1 MLGTYTRNHQYMF
14 AAMFLWGFGMGMF
27 IFIQPLFIES
37 LGATTAQ
44 VGFALAAGGLAVTA
58 LYIPIGMWADRRGRR
73 ITILAGWWLASFATI
88 LMAVAPDWRWL
99 IPGLIMYQ
107 LANFAMPAFNGYV
120 AAESAGR
127 NLSGT
132 LAFITSGAAIGRV
145 ISPAIGGWLGE
156 QLGFRAV
163 YLIAGVF
170 FILSSMVMGR
180 ISDRPAEPAAGPRPQ
195 ARALIFSPAFMWQIV
210 FIFLLFF
217 AIELGQILMPKYLQ
231 EVRGLRL
238 AQIGWLG
245 TVGSLGVV
253 VLSLAFGQLPE
264 TRRWAL
270 VLCQLVALAA
280 SVLLLSSA
288 LLPVIVLAC
297 FIHGGN
303 WVVRPIVIGRFARAL
318 HPDMLSFGYGFLE
331 TAMRLGMALAP
342 AVAGLLYARAPAA
355 PMLAAV
361 AALGITL
368 LLTRT
373 LPTGR
378 LHAPAAVPAHT
389 LVDAGPTHT

>member
-1 MLGTYTRNHQYMF
+1 MLSTYTRNHWLMF
-14 AAMFLWGFGMGMF
+14 AAMFLWGFGVGMF

-37 LGATTAQ
+37 LGATTSQ
-44 VGFALAAGGLAVTA
+44 VGFSLAAGGLLVTA
-58 LYIPIGMWADRRGRR
+58 VYIPVGLWADRRGRR
-73 ITILAGWWLASFATI
+73 ITILAGWWLASLATI
-88 LMAVAPDWRWL
+88 LMALAPDWRWL
-99 IPGLIMYQ
+99 IPALVMYQ

-163 YLIAGVF
+163 YLIAGAF
-170 FILSSMVMGR
+170 FILSSLVMGL
-180 ISDRPAEPAAGPRPQ
+180 ISDRPAEPAPGPRPL
-195 ARALIFSPAFMWQIV
+195 ARQLIFSRAFIWQIV

-231 EVRGLRL
+231 EVRLLGL

-288 LLPVIVLAC
+288 LLPVIILAC

-303 WVVRPIVIGRFARAL
+303 WVVRPIVIGRLARTL

-342 AVAGLLYARAPAA
+342 AVAGLLYSLTPAA
-355 PMLAAV
+355 PMLAGAV
-361 AALGITL
+361 ALCVTL
-368 LLTRT
+368 LLTLT
-373 LPTGR
+373 LSSGR
-378 LHAPAAVPAHT
+378 SQAPASATAIAGGPART
-389 LVDAGPTHT
+389 